1 MSRSVFSNRKS
12 LILAAASSVA
22 IAVTIAIASPTLA
35 AGEAETFDIA
45 EQPLSKALLEFS
57 EQTDIVVV
65 APRELVN
72 GKSATAVQG
81 DMAPSEALAKILD
94 STGLNYTQGT
104 GGGFTIVQTAA
115 LNEEGRRERG
125 FLRLAQAG
133 AQSGRSVSDRGAPAQ
148 MQTDTIEVIIV
159 TAQKREQNILD
170 VPFSVVTLSGEDIAS
185 RNIDDLESMGFAVPG
200 VVVQQAGAYTRRI
213 FMRGIGTATPG
224 SATVGLYLDE
234 LTLSGG
240 ESALSLD
247 LRAHDLERLEVLRG
261 PQGTLF
267 GQGSMGGTIRMISN
281 PARLDAFETQLNSTI
296 SFTEDGG
303 TNYGFQGVV
312 NIPLVEDKLALRVS
326 GLFEDDG
333 GWIDQPAVE
342 REDINGSELANVRAK
357 LRWAPTEAFGAVGSV
372 IIHRNDA
379 SSNHGEDEFGNYTQA
394 FGQLFSPRV
403 QDEYTLYNLTMTY
416 DLGII
421 EFLSTSTYYDTDKQ
435 LDRYGT
441 VFELRPP
448 PSPLFNN
455 QSSEDRTSEIFN
467 QELRATYA
475 GENGLAWTIG
485 GFYQDTDGFIA
496 NELFGAFGDELPPA
510 RIFSGDQLSEIW
522 AVFGDLS
529 YDLTSRLQIGGGLRY
544 FEDSQKDAPFGDGV
558 QEATFD
564 SLSPR
569 AYIHYDIADNI
580 ALYANVA
587 KGFRS
592 GGFNNLGQPAYG
604 PEEVWAYEGGL
615 KGSLF
620 DGRFNGEVSLFFS
633 EYTDYQIAGLVL
645 VGETLQDLIAN
656 AGDIEIK
663 GLDAAFDMALTNNFS
678 ITASVSLIDAEF
690 VSVTAENTNQIV
702 GDRPDNVPE
711 YHYSIS
717 AIYDFE
723 LLGRSGAA
731 RIDYNEVGE
740 SMVTFRTFPTFTS
753 QSGVVNT
760 LNVNLDWDWSDSL
773 TFSVFAEN
781 LTNDR
786 AFLDGFV
793 PSRDAARLRPRTIG
807 FKADV
812 QF

>member
-1 MSRSVFSNRKS
+1 MSRSVISNRKS

-22 IAVTIAIASPTLA
+22 IAIASPSA
-35 AGEAETFDIA
+35 AANEAETFDIA

-65 APRELVN
+65 APRNLVN
-72 GKSATAVQG
+72 GKSATSVQG
-81 DMAPSEALAKILD
+81 EMAPSEALSKILD
-94 STGLNYTQGT
+94 GTGLNYTQGAN
-104 GGGFTIVQTAA
+104 GGFTIVQTAA
-115 LNEEGRRERG
+115 LQEEERRDRG
-125 FLRLAQAG
+125 FLRLAQADVR
-133 AQSGRSVSDRGAPAQ
+133 SGRSVSNTNTPAD
-148 MQTDTIEVIIV
+148 MQTDTIIV
-159 TAQKREQNILD
+159 TAQKREQNVLD
-170 VPFSVVTLSGEDIAS
+170 VPFSVATISGEEIAS
-185 RNIDDLESMGFAVPG
+185 RNIDDLESVGFAVPG
-200 VVVQQAGAYTRRI
+200 VVVQQTGAYTRRI

-240 ESALSLD
+240 ESVLSLD
-247 LRAHDLERLEVLRG
+247 LRAHDLDRVEVLRG

-281 PARLDAFETQLNSTI
+281 PARLDAFETQLNTTI

-312 NIPLVEDKLALRVS
+312 NVPLVEDKLALRVS

-333 GWIDQPAVE
+333 GWIDQPAAE
-342 REDINGSELANVRAK
+342 REDINGSELTNVRAK
-357 LRWAPTEAFGAVGSV
+357 LRWAPTEEFEAVGSV
-372 IIHRNDA
+372 IVHRNDA

-403 QDEYTLYNLTMTY
+403 QDEYTLYNVTMTY
-416 DLGII
+416 DVGNI

-441 VFELRPP
+441 VFELLPP
-448 PSPLFNN
+448 PFPLFNN
-455 QSSEDRTSEIFN
+455 QNSEERTSEIFN

-475 GENGLAWTIG
+475 GANGLAWTIG
-485 GFYQDTDGFIA
+485 GFYQDIDGFA
-496 NELFGAFGDELPPA
+496 DSELFQGFGDALPPA
-510 RIFSGDQLSEIW
+510 RISTVDQSSEIW

-544 FEDSQKDAPFGDGV
+544 FEDSQKDAPVGGAV

-569 AYIHYDIADNI
+569 VYIHYDIADNV
-580 ALYANVA
+580 AFYANVA

-592 GGFNNLGQPAYG
+592 GGFNDFDQPAYD
-604 PEEVWAYEGGL
+604 PEEVWTYEGGL
-615 KGSLF
+615 KGALF
-620 DGRFNGEVSLFFS
+620 GGRFNGEVSLFFS
-633 EYTDYQIAGLVL
+633 EYNDYQIAGLVL
-645 VGETLQDLIAN
+645 VDDALESLIAN

-663 GLDAAFDMALTNNFS
+663 GVDAAFDVALTSNFS
-678 ITASVSLIDAEF
+678 LAASVSLIDAEF
-690 VSVTAENTNQIV
+690 VSIAAENTNQIV

-717 AIYDFE
+717 AIYDFD
-723 LLGRSGAA
+723 LLGRPGSA
-731 RIDYNEVGE
+731 RLDYNEVAE
-740 SMVTFRTFPTFTS
+740 SLATFRTFPAFTS

-760 LNVNLDWDWSDSL
+760 LNFNLDWDWSDNL
-773 TFSVFAEN
+773 TFSVFGEN

-807 FKADV
+807 FKAGV